1 MPIVKNRLKNGA
13 AWYSVRCECCGRETL
28 NEQTR
33 EDAAGA
39 IRNTGW
45 YVVTTNG
52 ISPKDY
58 CPECF
63 RAAMDVLDSERRK
76 KHGGQM

>member
-13 AWYSVRCECCGRETL
+13 AWYSVRCECCGREVL

-33 EDAAGA
+33 EDAAIA

-45 YVVTTNG
+45 YVVTTNATG
-52 ISPKDY
+52 PKDY

-63 RAAMDVLDSERRK
+63 RVAMDILDSERRK